1 MSDPRAQFPGQVFRA
16 TPSHPPIL
24 NFTTITTPPPQRDS
38 ARHVE
43 PAELQQLPASLYHE
57 CRREQRERRRRN
69 RIAAATAAMS
79 KSLGALD
86 SLELEVDASSQFAWS
101 YALVP
106 PATATAVV
114 EAGEGQEGEEEE
126 EEQPWQFPM
135 QGVGDEEG
143 AARPVGPCADAGNH
157 WEESEDGGS
166 EDSDEDSGPPV
177 CVICLEAF
185 EASDVVRELPD
196 CGHVHHK
203 RCIDLW
209 LRGKEVP
216 SLALHA

>member
-1 MSDPRAQFPGQVFRA
+1 M
-16 TPSHPPIL
+16 
-24 NFTTITTPPPQRDS
+24 
-38 ARHVE
+38 E

-57 CRREQRERRRRN
+57 CRREQRERRRR
-69 RIAAATAAMS
+69 RDRAAAAVAMS

-106 PATATAVV
+106 PAS
-114 EAGEGQEGEEEE
+114 AGEQGEEEEE

-135 QGVGDEEG
+135 QGVDDEEG
-143 AARPVGPCADAGNH
+143 AARLVGLCADAGNH
-157 WEESEDGGS
+157 HQEEGEDGGS
-166 EDSDEDSGPPV
+166 EDSDEDSHDGPPV
-177 CVICLEAF
+177 CVICLDAF
-185 EASDVVRELPD
+185 SASDVVRELPD

-209 LRGKEVP
+209 LRGK
-216 SLALHA
+216 